1 MDTIMRILVFQ
12 HVAVEHPGIFRE
24 YWRDNGDAWCTVELD
39 AGQLIPDLDDFDLLV
54 AMGGPMD
61 VWQEDRYSW
70 LGPERAAIRHWV
82 QDLGRPYLG
91 VCLGH
96 QLLAAALGG
105 VVRLI
110 DQPEIGVGEVTLSE
124 AGRRD
129 PLFAG
134 FAASVETFQW
144 HGAEIARLPD
154 GAEILAGNP
163 ACPIQALRYGPHAYG
178 LQYHVEIT
186 ASTVEE
192 WSNIAEYRAGLER
205 MLGAGAAVQLREN
218 VAERLP
224 VFAASA
230 RRLNDNLSAIIT
242 AARASGV
249 AADKRLSA

>member
-1 MDTIMRILVFQ
+1 MRILVFQ

-24 YWRDNGDAWCTVELD
+24 FWRDDGDEWCTVELD
-39 AGQLIPDLDDFDLLV
+39 AGQVIPDLTDFDLLV

-70 LGPERAAIRHWV
+70 LGPEKAAIRHWV
-82 QDLGRPYLG
+82 KDFGRPFLG

-105 VVRLI
+105 VVRLM

-124 AGRRD
+124 TGRRD

-134 FAASVETFQW
+134 FAVAVETFQW

-154 GAEILAGNP
+154 GAEILASNA
-163 ACPIQALRYGPHAYG
+163 ACPIQAFRYGRHAYG

-186 ASTVEE
+186 ASTVDE
-192 WSNIAEYRAGLER
+192 WSNIPEYRTGLER
-205 MLGAGAAVQLREN
+205 IGSGAAVQLREI

-224 VFAASA
+224 SFAASA

-242 AARASGV
+242 AARAGGV
-249 AADKRLSA
+249 VSDIRLSA